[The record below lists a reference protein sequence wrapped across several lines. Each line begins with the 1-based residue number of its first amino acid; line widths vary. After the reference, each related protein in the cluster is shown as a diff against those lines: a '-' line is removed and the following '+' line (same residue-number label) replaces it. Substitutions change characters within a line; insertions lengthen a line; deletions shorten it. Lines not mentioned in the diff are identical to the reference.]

1 MLSCFD
7 SRDINRGPIEKHVFY
22 DAIHKKGTFNNEV
35 YEKVKKLIK
44 VRKQYLVMS
53 RGKFIRVKTESPE
66 IFAYIRETDKER
78 VVVIN
83 NLSDKRLKAVV
94 TFTNDDFGKK
104 PKDIYMKDLLTDR
117 MIKVRAENKQ
127 ISTRLG
133 PYSAM
138 WLKL

>member
-1 MLSCFD
+1 MLSYFD

-22 DAIHKKGTFNNEV
+22 DAIHKKGTFNNIV

-53 RGKFIRVKTESPE
+53 RGKFVRVKTDSPE
-66 IFAYIRETDKER
+66 IFAYVRETEKER

-83 NLSDKRLKAVV
+83 NLSQKRLKAVV

-104 PKDIYMKDLLTDR
+104 PKDLYMKDLLTDK
-117 MIKVRAENKQ
+117 MIKVKVENKDLT
-127 ISTRLG
+127 TRLN